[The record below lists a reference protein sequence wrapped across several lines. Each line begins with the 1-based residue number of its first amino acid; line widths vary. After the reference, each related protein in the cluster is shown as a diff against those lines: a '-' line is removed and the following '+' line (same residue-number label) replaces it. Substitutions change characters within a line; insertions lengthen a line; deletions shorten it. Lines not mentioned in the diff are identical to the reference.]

1 MNNNIL
7 DIALYNIKQAIER
20 LNIDSDIALFLVQPR
35 EKIAITM
42 NPVLSDGR
50 VKSIQAFLVR
60 HNDILGPAKGGIRM
74 ATDVTIDD
82 VTGLSMDMSWK
93 TSLIGVPFGGGKSG
107 ICTDPLSLSSS
118 DKEVIVRSF
127 TRGMM
132 RQIGPE
138 IYVPAPDMGT
148 SERDMGFISDCI
160 SYSHGISIT
169 DGCFVTGK
177 PVVVGGILGRKEATG
192 KGVVFSVLQACNKI
206 GIDIEKATVSIQ
218 GFGNVGSVAAN
229 EIVKKGAKVVAVSDI
244 NGGIF
249 NPEGID
255 ISDLLAY
262 SQSKG
267 TIEGFD
273 GCKHISREDILMV
286 DCDIIIPAATGG
298 QITEKNAN
306 SIKAKL
312 IAEAANSPM
321 TPEADEIL
329 DKKGIFVIPD
339 ILCNAG
345 GVFVSYLEYTQET
358 QREQMP
364 QGVVEERL
372 SRRMASKFDEVYE
385 YAEKNGFSMRV
396 AAMDI
401 AVGRVVEGI
410 KARGLMP

>member
-1 MNNNIL
+1 MNSNIL
-7 DIALYNIKQAIER
+7 DTASFNIKQTIER
-20 LNIDSDIALFLVQPR
+20 LNIEPDIAVFLVQPR

-42 NPVLSDGR
+42 NPVLSNGR

-93 TSLIGVPFGGGKSG
+93 TALIGVPFGGGKSG
-107 ICTDPLSLSSS
+107 ICIDPLSLSSN
-118 DKEVIVRSF
+118 DKEVVVRSF

-160 SYSHGISIT
+160 SYSHGASIT

-177 PVVVGGILGRKEATG
+177 PVVVGGILGRKGATG
-192 KGVVFSVLQACNKI
+192 KGVVFSVVRACSKI
-206 GIDIEKATVSIQ
+206 GINIEKATVSIQ

-229 EIVKKGAKVVAVSDI
+229 EIIKEGAKVVAVSDI
-244 NGGIF
+244 NCGIF

-255 ISDLLAY
+255 ISELLAY
-262 SQSKG
+262 SQSNG
-267 TIEGFD
+267 TIEGFG
-273 GCKHISREDILMV
+273 GCKHISSEDVLTV
-286 DCDIIIPAATGG
+286 DCDIVIPSATGG
-298 QITEKNAN
+298 QITEGNAN

-312 IAEAANSPM
+312 VAEAANSPI
-321 TPEADEIL
+321 TPKADEIL
-329 DKKGIFVIPD
+329 DKKGVFVIPD

-372 SRRMASKFDEVYE
+372 SRRMTSKFDQVYE
-385 YAEKNGFSMRV
+385 YAEKNDVSMRV